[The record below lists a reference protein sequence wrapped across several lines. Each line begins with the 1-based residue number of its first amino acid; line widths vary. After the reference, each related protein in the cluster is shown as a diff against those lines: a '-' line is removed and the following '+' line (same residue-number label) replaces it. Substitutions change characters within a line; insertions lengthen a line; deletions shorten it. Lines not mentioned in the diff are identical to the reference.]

1 MQALSLDD
9 KSPQFQ
15 TTRLSQADYEVTLSN
30 LKKELEAK
38 ISKLPSVLKKILLD
52 NFLLVSPTREVKI
65 PLFDLFWE
73 DQNIF
78 NEEERKSEFLLNGLV
93 RSLKELLW
101 PDFSVDPNIQD
112 WGVTQIA
119 YLPAFELESN
129 QFPVGAHTYGWP
141 SWVFAETI
149 RQQEERKNQPVGI
162 IKGLKSKVAWFASK
176 LVH

>member
-65 PLFDLFWE
+65 PLFDLF
-73 DQNIF
+73 
-78 NEEERKSEFLLNGLV
+78 
-93 RSLKELLW
+93 
-101 PDFSVDPNIQD
+101 
-112 WGVTQIA
+112 
-119 YLPAFELESN
+119 
-129 QFPVGAHTYGWP
+129 
-141 SWVFAETI
+141 
-149 RQQEERKNQPVGI
+149 
-162 IKGLKSKVAWFASK
+162 
-176 LVH
+176 